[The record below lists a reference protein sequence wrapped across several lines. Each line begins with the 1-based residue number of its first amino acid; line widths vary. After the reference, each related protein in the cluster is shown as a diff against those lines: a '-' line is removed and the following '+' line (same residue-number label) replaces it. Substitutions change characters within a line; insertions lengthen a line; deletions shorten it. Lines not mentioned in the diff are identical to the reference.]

1 MQLKKI
7 MLVVVFSIG
16 APEISC
22 SGRLERGG
30 RFNEKAR
37 AKGVWI
43 RRETAKKY
51 QAKKDTSP
59 AHPCNSAGCARLKA
73 PLLSPECRMS
83 RPSQRKTTSSATL
96 VA

>member
-1 MQLKKI
+1 MQLKKV

-37 AKGVWI
+37 AKGAV
-43 RRETAKKY
+43 
-51 QAKKDTSP
+51 DP
-59 AHPCNSAGCARLKA
+59 P
-73 PLLSPECRMS
+73 
-83 RPSQRKTTSSATL
+83 
-96 VA
+96 